1 MRLFFDENIGRG
13 VPEALRLV
21 GIADVDYVTHMFRD
35 EFENGQGVTDEEW
48 IPRIGNHWLVI
59 SKDQGLLRKPTQ
71 ARLLAAHRVG
81 LICITTPRVKSVGLL
96 AFMLRRMAQLEEIDA
111 TVARPF
117 AFRVSMRGP
126 FRQVPLPDPDQ
137 SLALTPPTTLPGPD
151 A

>member
-1 MRLFFDENIGRG
+1 MRWFFDENIGRG

-21 GIADVDYVTHMFRD
+21 GIADIDYVTHMFRG

-48 IPRIGNHWLVI
+48 IPRIADHWLVI
-59 SKDQGLLRKPTQ
+59 SKDQGLLRKPAQ

-81 LICITTPRVKSVGLL
+81 LICITAPRVKSVDLL

-126 FRQVPLPDPDQ
+126 FRQVPLPDPVQ
-137 SLALTPPTTLPGPD
+137 SLALPPQITPPAPD

>member
-21 GIADVDYVTHMFRD
+21 GIADIDYVTHMFRG
-35 EFENGQGVTDEEW
+35 ELENAQGVTDEEW
-48 IPRIGNHWLVI
+48 IPRIADHWLVI
-59 SKDQGLLRKPTQ
+59 SKDQGLLRKPAQ

-81 LICITTPRVKSVGLL
+81 LICITAPRVKSVDLL
-96 AFMLRRMAQLEEIDA
+96 AFMLRRMAQLEEIDE

-126 FRQVPLPDPDQ
+126 FRQVPLPDPSQ
-137 SLALTPPTTLPGPD
+137 PLAPPLNG
-151 A
+151 